1 MAVQY
6 SALTKTGSAMALSA
20 SQGLSTGLAKEF
32 GNGSRGDDRSSEA
45 DLQAFALSGRNP
57 RRSGFY
63 RNGFKRLLDVFVIL
77 AAIPVV
83 LPIVLGFAFL
93 IWREGGQPFYSQMRI
108 GKGGKVFRMWKLRS
122 MVRDAD
128 LRMEEYLAANPEAR
142 AEWDSTQKLRNDP
155 RITDLG
161 CFIRRS
167 SLDEL
172 PQLWNVLRGDMSLV
186 GPRPMMI
193 SQRELYPG
201 TGYYLLRPGLTGFW
215 QTAGR
220 NRTTF
225 EARAEYDD
233 AYEEQL
239 SLGTDVSI
247 LARTVTVVL
256 KGTGC

>member
-1 MAVQY
+1 MAVHY
-6 SALTKTGSAMALSA
+6 SVLTEDGSGIARSTSSGLVT
-20 SQGLSTGLAKEF
+20 GLSREF
-32 GNGSRGDDRSSEA
+32 APGSSGSGKPSEA
-45 DLQAFALSGRNP
+45 DLQAFAIRGGTP
-57 RRSGFY
+57 RRSGLY
-63 RNGFKRLLDVFVIL
+63 RNGFKRLLDMFVIL

-83 LPIVLGFAFL
+83 LPIVLGLALL
-93 IWREGGQPFYSQMRI
+93 IARDGGRPFYSQMRI

-122 MVRDAD
+122 MVCDAD

-142 AEWDSTQKLRNDP
+142 AEWDSTQKLRHDP
-155 RITDLG
+155 RITAVG
-161 CFIRRS
+161 AFIRRS

-193 SQRELYPG
+193 CQRDLYPG
-201 TGYYLLRPGLTGFW
+201 TGYFLLRPGLTGFW

-225 EARAEYDD
+225 EARAEFDD

-239 SLGTDVSI
+239 SLPTDVSI
-247 LARTVTVVL
+247 LARTISVVL